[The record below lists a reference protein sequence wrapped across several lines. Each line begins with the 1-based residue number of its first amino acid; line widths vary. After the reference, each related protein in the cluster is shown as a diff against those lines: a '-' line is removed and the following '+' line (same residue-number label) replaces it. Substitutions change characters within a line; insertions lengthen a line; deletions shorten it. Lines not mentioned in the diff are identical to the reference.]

1 MYYTVSTLWGSR
13 TNKSLGTYNIVLL
26 ALNYQMYN
34 IAKHTYITSFW
45 AVHHSTS
52 MRNHAHI
59 KWNTL
64 LETTI
69 TSLIHFSGIPREFS
83 KAIDVT
89 LCSGDTQLSQNTHG
103 KAKRAWLLLRST
115 KKVLQLHIYH
125 TQIQPSGH
133 DIITGQWLFTAGYQG
148 LHKRSVQRLLV
159 WAYPCNCTK
168 FSCVKM

>member
-69 TSLIHFSGIPREFS
+69 TSLIRFSGIPRSSAKLLMLLYALARHSWAKIHMARPKEPDCCWGVP
-83 KAIDVT
+83 KKY
-89 LCSGDTQLSQNTHG
+89 CSNT
-103 KAKRAWLLLRST
+103 
-115 KKVLQLHIYH
+115 
-125 TQIQPSGH
+125 
-133 DIITGQWLFTAGYQG
+133 FTI
-148 LHKRSVQRLLV
+148 
-159 WAYPCNCTK
+159 PK
-168 FSCVKM
+168 FSQVAMISLQVSDFSLLDIKACTNDLCKGY

>member
-89 LCSGDTQLSQNTHG
+89 LCSGDTRLCQNTHG
-103 KAKRAWLLLRST
+103 KAKSLICCWGVP
-115 KKVLQLHIYH
+115 KKYCSN
-125 TQIQPSGH
+125 T
-133 DIITGQWLFTAGYQG
+133 FTI
-148 LHKRSVQRLLV
+148 
-159 WAYPCNCTK
+159 PK
-168 FSCVKM
+168 FSQVAMISLQVSDFSLLDIKACTNDLCKGY

>member
-83 KAIDVT
+83 KTIDVT

-103 KAKRAWLLLRST
+103 KAKRAWFAAEEYQKST
-115 KKVLQLHIYH
+115 AVTHLPYPNSAKWPWYH
-125 TQIQPSGH
+125 
-133 DIITGQWLFTAGYQG
+133 Y
-148 LHKRSVQRLLV
+148 RSVTFHCWISRPAQTICAKATSLGI
-159 WAYPCNCTK
+159 P
-168 FSCVKM
+168 M